1 MKAFERIH
9 SDLKSFP
16 VDSYHWYK
24 YFISFLDDFSSHT
37 WVMCLKTKDAA
48 INALCNFIA
57 MVHTQHDSKI
67 VEWMSDAGGEY
78 KLDEFS
84 KVLKDLGIKS
94 S

>member
-1 MKAFERIH
+1 MHYAT
-9 SDLKSFP
+9 SLQ
-16 VDSYHWYK
+16 
-24 YFISFLDDFSSHT
+24 L
-37 WVMCLKTKDAA
+37 
-48 INALCNFIA
+48 
-57 MVHTQHDSKI
+57 HTQHDSKI